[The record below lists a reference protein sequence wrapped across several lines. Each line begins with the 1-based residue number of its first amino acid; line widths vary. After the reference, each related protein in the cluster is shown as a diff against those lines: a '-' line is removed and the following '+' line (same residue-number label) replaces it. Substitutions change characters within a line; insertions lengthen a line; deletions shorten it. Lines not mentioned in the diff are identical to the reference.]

1 ITVPD
6 LWRSSLIIVHGS
18 GSPARTI
25 RFILPPGVRAGRKS
39 LTSPHES
46 SSYTM
51 SIVRAVGIYKCP
63 SHLSKDEFVRK
74 VEAFMDT
81 VFAVPIWQRNI
92 LKYELLVPNE
102 KAGVERLG
110 MPSPQGTVI
119 IFAEW
124 PSHEVLA
131 EVSSDPGLLQMLAGA
146 KEDLGVHLDSSTF
159 TVDVI
164 RKK

>member
-1 ITVPD
+1 
-6 LWRSSLIIVHGS
+6 
-18 GSPARTI
+18 
-25 RFILPPGVRAGRKS
+25 
-39 LTSPHES
+39 
-46 SSYTM
+46 M

-81 VFAVPIWQRNI
+81 VLAVPIWQRNV

-102 KAGVERLG
+102 KSGVERLG
-110 MPSPQGTVI
+110 MPSPQGTVLI
-119 IFAEW
+119 IAEW

-131 EVSSDPGLLQMLAGA
+131 EVASDPGLIQLLASA
-146 KEDLGVHLDSSTF
+146 KEDFSAHLDSSTF